1 MCAPAQLLQFFHDL
15 GLPGLQI
22 FCDIRV
28 VCPQETPMKPNAMTR
43 ALLLLP
49 VLVLSLPFA
58 GASTNPANM
67 RAVTFPSGSDA
78 GQGFVYM
85 PGGGGRHAAVIIIQE
100 WWGVN
105 DWVKEQAQHF
115 ANEGYVALAVDLY
128 RGKVATDS
136 EMAHEL
142 MRGLPQDRGVRDL
155 TSAVAWLEH
164 QPDVDPHRIGAI
176 GWCMGGGYA
185 AQLAIADP
193 GLKAVV
199 INYGSLPTDKAA
211 LGQIQ
216 AKVLGNF
223 GGQDRGITPDD
234 VHDFANAMQ
243 SLGKSV
249 DVKIYP
255 DAGHAFE
262 NPTNTEGY
270 RPTDAADAQ
279 KRSHDF
285 LGEQLHPLER

>member
-1 MCAPAQLLQFFHDL
+1 MH
-15 GLPGLQI
+15 
-22 FCDIRV
+22 RKV
-28 VCPQETPMKPNAMTR
+28 VTS
-43 ALLLLP
+43 ALLFLL
-49 VLVLSLPFA
+49 
-58 GASTNPANM
+58 GASLALAGTDPANM
-67 RAVTFPSGSDA
+67 RAITFPSGSDTA
-78 GQGFVYM
+78 QGFLYM
-85 PGGGGRHAAVIIIQE
+85 PGGHGPHAAVIVIQE

-128 RGKVATDS
+128 RGKVATDA

-155 TSAVAWLEH
+155 TSAVAWLDH

-199 INYGSLPTDKAA
+199 INYGSLPTDKTA
-211 LGQIQ
+211 LGQIH
-216 AKVLGNF
+216 ASVLGNF
-223 GGQDRGITPDD
+223 GGLDRGITPDD
-234 VHDFANAMQ
+234 VHAFEDAMR
-243 SLGKSV
+243 SLGKPV
-249 DVKIYP
+249 DVKIYA

-262 NPTNTEGY
+262 NPNNTGGY
-270 RPTDAADAQ
+270 RPADAQDAQ

-285 LGEQLHPLER
+285 LAEQLHPLSQ